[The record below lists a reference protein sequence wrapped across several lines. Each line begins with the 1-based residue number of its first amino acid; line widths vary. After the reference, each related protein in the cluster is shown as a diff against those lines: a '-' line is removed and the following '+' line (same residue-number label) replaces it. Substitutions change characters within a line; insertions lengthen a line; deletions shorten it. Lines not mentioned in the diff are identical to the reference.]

1 MIGLYVFF
9 FLFLYAFIFFKL
21 AKWLT
26 AKVNGFFKKLFVF
39 SGVMAVAF
47 VVLLGDHYFGMYR
60 FHSICE
66 KESGL
71 KIFAKKSKP
80 DGVLFETGLYEEGAL
95 NKIQKY
101 ELKFVE
107 RRVGSTNYF
116 VNGKYTNQDDVAR
129 YAVDEYGKIGKS
141 IHHDYLSEYV
151 LSFKDNPIIDAVQ
164 RRETLLSEVAS
175 KKVVAAYYQYL
186 YFGGWYVNH
195 MLPRGM
201 VMECPNAPKY
211 LEREESIIQ
220 AVFGEHK

>member
-9 FLFLYAFIFFKL
+9 CLFLYAFIFFKL
-21 AKWLT
+21 AKWLA

-47 VVLLGDHYFGMYR
+47 VVLLGDHYVGMYK
-60 FHSICE
+60 FHRICE

-71 KIFAKKSKP
+71 KVFAKKSKP
-80 DGVLFETGLYEEGAL
+80 DGVLFETGLYEEDTL
-95 NKIQKY
+95 NKIHKY

-107 RRVGSTNYF
+107 RRVGGTNYF
-116 VNGKYTNQDDVAR
+116 VNGKYTSQDDVAR
-129 YAVDEYGKIGKS
+129 YAVDEYGKISKS
-141 IHHDYLSEYV
+141 IHHDYLSEYM

-175 KKVVAAYYQYL
+175 KKVVAAYYRYL

-195 MLPRGM
+195 MLPRGI
-201 VMECPNAPKY
+201 VMECPNEPKD
-211 LEREESIIQ
+211 LEIEESIMQ
-220 AVFGEHK
+220 AVFGDLK